1 LSGFF
6 WFKFERINFYLDTI
20 GYRRD
25 IFETILATGLGSGVK
40 DHSIEEEL

>member
-6 WFKFERINFYLDTI
+6 WFKSERINFYLDTI

-25 IFETILATGLGSGVK
+25 IFETILATGLEAALKTTV
-40 DHSIEEEL
+40 